1 MLYLAALIGGV
12 PGILGAIFLARK
24 ITNPLKKLVEGTKK
38 ISKGDFSQEIP
49 ISSQDEIGDLAQSFN
64 EMSHQLLLTRER
76 MEEAHRKLIQAEK
89 LASIGRLAAGIAHEI
104 RNPLTS
110 VKLNIQKLLQSDQL
124 DELEEEHLS
133 LSQKGISQMEKFVK
147 ELLSFTRGT
156 DLHLERFSIEEI
168 IDEATKMIAESLELK
183 KIILE
188 KNFEEGLPQVLVDGD
203 KLRQVFLN
211 ILRNAY
217 EAVEE
222 GGKINISLSHLDGDS
237 ECKIRILISDNGCG
251 IPERDRE
258 VIFELFYTT
267 KSSGIGLGLANA
279 RKIIEEHKGSM
290 RVKDEEGEG
299 ASFEILIPCEGKK

>member
-1 MLYLAALIGGV
+1 
-12 PGILGAIFLARK
+12 
-24 ITNPLKKLVEGTKK
+24 
-38 ISKGDFSQEIP
+38 
-49 ISSQDEIGDLAQSFN
+49 
-64 EMSHQLLLTRER
+64 
-76 MEEAHRKLIQAEK
+76 
-89 LASIGRLAAGIAHEI
+89 
-104 RNPLTS
+104 
-110 VKLNIQKLLQSDQL
+110 
-124 DELEEEHLS
+124 
-133 LSQKGISQMEKFVK
+133 
-147 ELLSFTRGT
+147 
-156 DLHLERFSIEEI
+156 
-168 IDEATKMIAESLELK
+168 
-183 KIILE
+183 
-188 KNFEEGLPQVLVDGD
+188 VDGD